1 MALSRNAK
9 GRSKASAHKAGT
21 HKSGVG
27 PSQRQLRVGE
37 ELRHALAQVLAR
49 GELRDPHL
57 VDVSLTVTEV
67 RISPDLKNATA
78 FVVPLGGGELESI
91 VAALN
96 HAAGFLR
103 GHLGHEVELRHTPR
117 LSFQA
122 DRSFDEAAHIN
133 QLLHHPRVARDVHSD
148 DPWADDAWADD
159 AGADDAW
166 PEDDRAESADAG
178 EGDPDGQ

>member
-1 MALSRNAK
+1 MAHSRSAK
-9 GRSKASAHKAGT
+9 GRG
-21 HKSGVG
+21 KSGHKPAQG
-27 PSQRQLRVGE
+27 RSQRQLRVGE

-67 RISPDLKNATA
+67 RVSPDLKNATA
-78 FVVPLGGGELESI
+78 FVVPLGGGNLEGI

-96 HAAGFLR
+96 HAASFLR
-103 GHLGHEVELRHTPR
+103 GQLGHEVQLRFTPR

-133 QLLHHPRVARDVHSD
+133 EILHHPKVFRDVHPEGAPD
-148 DPWADDAWADD
+148 D
-159 AGADDAW
+159 
-166 PEDDRAESADAG
+166 G
-178 EGDPDGQ
+178 EGNPDGQ